1 MLKNL
6 FIREN
11 LKWKEVKMMKK
22 VFFQFLV
29 ALTMLIVLASYSN
42 AALIERGSWVG
53 SYGVSQDGW
62 GGTDNSG
69 IISAEVPSGATV
81 TAAYLYSGSF
91 FTKNFSGVTLA
102 GNPVALMEIGDTGG
116 FLWSAV
122 SDVTSIVKPTIDA
135 GAGGIYDFAITDNSN
150 INGNALVVV
159 YSLGSLPETTVAIMD
174 GAQSF
179 AGDSFALNFADPL
192 NPADPSFFARMALG
206 IQHSCCSQKSNV
218 IVNGATLTNNA
229 GNLDDGESLANG
241 SLITVG
247 GIGDDL
253 LNTNTYEGDDELYD
267 LASFV
272 TAGDTSI
279 NVFTENPSNDD
290 QIFIAVFHLFG
301 RAGVNEPPPPD
312 GVPEPATLILLGSG
326 LIGVG
331 FARKRFKK

>member
-122 SDVTSIVKPTIDA
+122 SDVTSIAGGGSSAGTCGCGKVCSCPMTGGATGFTTDA
-135 GAGGIYDFAITDNSN
+135 SGGAGG
-150 INGNALVVV
+150 V
-159 YSLGSLPETTVAIMD
+159 
-174 GAQSF
+174 
-179 AGDSFALNFADPL
+179 
-192 NPADPSFFARMALG
+192 
-206 IQHSCCSQKSNV
+206 CCSKTGTAVLS
-218 IVNGATLTNNA
+218 LT
-229 GNLDDGESLANG
+229 
-241 SLITVG
+241 
-247 GIGDDL
+247 
-253 LNTNTYEGDDELYD
+253 
-267 LASFV
+267 
-272 TAGDTSI
+272 
-279 NVFTENPSNDD
+279 
-290 QIFIAVFHLFG
+290 
-301 RAGVNEPPPPD
+301 
-312 GVPEPATLILLGSG
+312 
-326 LIGVG
+326 
-331 FARKRFKK
+331 